1 MKNPKNGFV
10 GEEENLMS
18 RKIKFALEMKDG
30 VKVRSNLDE
39 LRENFDIEKAV
50 GHFLSGKLIEWLE
63 DRYYEAEAK
72 KLSAL
77 DKDSAD
83 FRSQLC
89 TILGVE
95 YDGGDELDVAN
106 LERLNE
112 KKNFLRQKTDDKS
125 IIDNAARTALNQED
139 LSYLLDMDEPKIYL
153 CDESFNIPIRIE
165 NKKYIGIL
173 GTPKITINANSQAE
187 LDEKNISF
195 ENCILPFDVTNE
207 TSAKIFVEKSAPKRV
222 SGNHTP
228 YISKKRLLKIRKEI
242 GRSTSLHG
250 YDKVWYF
257 DFDEKDKKIQKKI
270 AIQKIFNNEY
280 SEDDLIY
287 ASLDKFGSNKIPGF
301 SGGWGLTIDSFCHG
315 SIEGTNEIIKYAD
328 IKSAYSVKLDRDV
341 SYTLLIETQDG
352 QKHTCKECR
361 GLDSYYD
368 VAFMKRFLKEI
379 QETRKYLE
387 MTGELEDKNF
397 EDLVSKEELEEIYQ
411 TVFNPSHDENKNSIW
426 EYYNLFGKSEELSP
440 ENKKN
445 SLKFVC
451 DGKYTE
457 KDLIHIA
464 VNYDFTAGW
473 AFTKDSVCFAGNSG
487 KVIVR
492 YDEIENFKNTFD
504 AYDCFNDESF
514 FDTSKKYVYGF
525 KWGEKEYPSYKRIAQ
540 AKENAGL
547 DIFGNNADKIN
558 KYIEMV
564 GELFMKSQER

>member
-195 ENCILPFDVTNE
+195 ENPT
-207 TSAKIFVEKSAPKRV
+207 
-222 SGNHTP
+222 
-228 YISKKRLLKIRKEI
+228 
-242 GRSTSLHG
+242 GRHS
-250 YDKVWYF
+250 
-257 DFDEKDKKIQKKI
+257 
-270 AIQKIFNNEY
+270 
-280 SEDDLIY
+280 
-287 ASLDKFGSNKIPGF
+287 
-301 SGGWGLTIDSFCHG
+301 
-315 SIEGTNEIIKYAD
+315 
-328 IKSAYSVKLDRDV
+328 
-341 SYTLLIETQDG
+341 LLI
-352 QKHTCKECR
+352 
-361 GLDSYYD
+361 L
-368 VAFMKRFLKEI
+368 
-379 QETRKYLE
+379 
-387 MTGELEDKNF
+387 
-397 EDLVSKEELEEIYQ
+397 
-411 TVFNPSHDENKNSIW
+411 
-426 EYYNLFGKSEELSP
+426 
-440 ENKKN
+440 
-445 SLKFVC
+445 
-451 DGKYTE
+451 
-457 KDLIHIA
+457 
-464 VNYDFTAGW
+464 
-473 AFTKDSVCFAGNSG
+473 
-487 KVIVR
+487 
-492 YDEIENFKNTFD
+492 
-504 AYDCFNDESF
+504 
-514 FDTSKKYVYGF
+514 
-525 KWGEKEYPSYKRIAQ
+525 
-540 AKENAGL
+540 
-547 DIFGNNADKIN
+547 
-558 KYIEMV
+558 
-564 GELFMKSQER
+564 